1 MINQF
6 NLPHKNRLRLTLNM
20 LLCLRMR
27 LKSAVK
33 VSIKSMRLYQLLS
46 NNLKLTMKKSKR
58 LSNKSWINRM
68 STGLPLLEVS
78 IKTGQIKSFWNG
90 LKQTPIANIHY
101 CTRMRETSILLSRM
115 TKSRS
120 QKLKSKP
127 NWHSCIGTD

>member
-6 NLPHKNRLRLTLNM
+6 NLPHQNRLRLTLNM

-68 STGLPLLEVS
+68 STELPLLEVS
-78 IKTGQIKSFWNG
+78 IKTGQTKSFWNG
-90 LKQTPIANIHY
+90 LKQAPIENIHY

-115 TKSRS
+115 TKSQL